1 MKTMRT
7 TLATALF
14 LSIAAPFA
22 YGQDPAGQLA
32 QCVKMPPGS
41 PEQNV
46 CIATVQTQAAVM
58 KAQAAAAQAAATAQ
72 AAAAAQ
78 AQAAEKAKPGAKSD
92 PATGVKKA
100 PDAPPDVK
108 KAAQQL
114 GLAGSPPQGLP
125 GAAPLPP
132 VNISGMDI
140 KSAMAALKQQQAAL
154 IQAHLNSQIPAM
166 QKQAAA
172 LAAQEAAAAKIKE
185 AQGSMKGSITQ
196 GAVSIGSGAAGLQA
210 IANMKNAGL
219 DTSKIST
226 TNVKGVANY
235 EMSEKQAD
243 AYQKQLEAQKK
254 QGAAEQQ
261 KQAETLQALLAQNKQ
276 SADILQKY
284 LDAIAA
290 AQAQIVGNV
299 H

>member
-1 MKTMRT
+1 
-7 TLATALF
+7 
-14 LSIAAPFA
+14 
-22 YGQDPAGQLA
+22 
-32 QCVKMPPGS
+32 
-41 PEQNV
+41 
-46 CIATVQTQAAVM
+46 
-58 KAQAAAAQAAATAQ
+58 
-72 AAAAAQ
+72 
-78 AQAAEKAKPGAKSD
+78 
-92 PATGVKKA
+92 
-100 PDAPPDVK
+100 
-108 KAAQQL
+108 
-114 GLAGSPPQGLP
+114 
-125 GAAPLPP
+125 
-132 VNISGMDI
+132 
-140 KSAMAALKQQQAAL
+140 
-154 IQAHLNSQIPAM
+154 
-166 QKQAAA
+166 
-172 LAAQEAAAAKIKE
+172 
-185 AQGSMKGSITQ
+185 MKGSITQ

-254 QGAAEQQ
+254 LGAAEQQ